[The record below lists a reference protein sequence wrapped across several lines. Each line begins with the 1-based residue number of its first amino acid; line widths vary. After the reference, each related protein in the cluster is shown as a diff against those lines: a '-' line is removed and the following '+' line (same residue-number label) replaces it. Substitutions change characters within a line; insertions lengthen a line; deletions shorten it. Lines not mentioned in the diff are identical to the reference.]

1 METDCIQFELPLQGG
16 KSRKIVVGND
26 GAVTSSDGGLAV
38 LSRIEARRGW
48 IGRLSGCFEDKRDP
62 DRITFPVGV
71 LLRQQIFGL
80 AQGYEDLVDHDIWRA
95 DPMLALACGLEPY
108 RDQGA
113 GKSTL
118 SRLQLSRKDEDHRY
132 KKVGADEEKLQKL
145 LVEIFLG
152 SQDSEPEEII
162 LDFDSSDIPLH
173 GEQEGRFFHGYYD
186 EYCYLPLF
194 CFCGQWPLLV
204 QLRSADRDGAWGV
217 LEALQWMIPLIRT
230 RWKSTRIIVRA
241 DSGFCRDPILTWIES
256 QENLFYVVGL
266 ARNSRLEEEID
277 TELVVMSVLCRL
289 SGRPHRLFKDFRWQT
304 RDSWSCERRVVA
316 KAEALVGKTNPR
328 FIVTNLPQEQWPDQM
343 LYEDVYCARG
353 DMENRIKEHQ
363 LQLFSVRTSSHEM
376 KANQMRL
383 WLSTFA
389 YLFFVELRTSVW
401 KGQDASHWE
410 PNTIRLR
417 VLKVAATLTVTRRR
431 TVIHL
436 PRSHPWWEWFAKA
449 LAA

>member
-1 METDCIQFELPLQGG
+1 METQCIQFELALQDG
-16 KSRKIVVGND
+16 KSRILVVIND

-38 LSRIEARRGW
+38 LSRIEGRRGW
-48 IGRLSGCFEDKRDP
+48 IRRLAA
-62 DRITFPVGV
+62 RITFPLEV
-71 LLRQQIFGL
+71 LLKQQIFGL
-80 AQGYEDLVDHDIWRA
+80 AQEYEDLADHDVWRT
-95 DPMLALACGLEPY
+95 DPMLAIACGLEPY

-118 SRLQLSRKDEDHRY
+118 SRLQLSQKDQEHRY
-132 KKVGADEEKLQKL
+132 KRTGVDEEKLQKL
-145 LVEIFLG
+145 LVEIFLA
-152 SQDSEPEEII
+152 SHDSEPEEII

-204 QLRSADRDGAWGV
+204 QMRTADHDGASGV
-217 LEALQWMIPLIRT
+217 LEALQWMIPLMRT
-230 RWKSTRIIVRA
+230 TWKNTSIIVRA
-241 DSGFCRDPILTWIES
+241 DSGFCRDPILSWIES
-256 QENLFYVVGL
+256 QKNLFYVVGL
-266 ARNSRLEEEID
+266 
-277 TELVVMSVLCRL
+277 VVMSALCRL
-289 SGRPHRLFKDFRWQT
+289 SGKSQRMFKDFRWQT
-304 RDSWSCERRVVA
+304 RDSWSRERRIVA

-328 FIVTNLPQEQWPDQM
+328 FVVTNLPEDRWPAKS
-343 LYEDVYCARG
+343 LYEELYCARG

-363 LQLFSVRTSSHEM
+363 LQLFSVRTSSHAM

-417 VLKVAATLTVTRRR
+417 VLKVAATVTVTKRR

-436 PRSHPWWEWFAKA
+436 PRSHPWWEWFASA